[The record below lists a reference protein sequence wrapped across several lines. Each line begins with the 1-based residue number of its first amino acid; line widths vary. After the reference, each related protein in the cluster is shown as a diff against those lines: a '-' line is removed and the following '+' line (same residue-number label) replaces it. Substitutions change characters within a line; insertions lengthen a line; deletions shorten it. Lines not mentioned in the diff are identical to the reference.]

1 MIRINR
7 LIKKSVICEVL
18 HLPNVA
24 KIELIRGK
32 CNQKDPTV
40 VRVCIYL
47 TRSQKADERAE
58 FRGIMSAI
66 LNTPDIP
73 NNIYSTI
80 KTAILD
86 GFIKESTYNKLGI
99 PMDSKYKELC
109 RRYSQ
114 SFFDKFFNNK

>member
-7 LIKKSVICEVL
+7 LIKKSAICEVL

-24 KIELIRGK
+24 KIELIRRK
-32 CNQKDPTV
+32 CNQKDPTI

-58 FRGIMSAI
+58 FSGVMGTI
-66 LNTPDIP
+66 LNIPDIP
-73 NNIYSTI
+73 DNTYATI
-80 KTAILD
+80 KTAIKD

-99 PMDSKYKELC
+99 PMDSKYKALC
-109 RRYSQ
+109 NKYNQ
-114 SFFDKFFNNK
+114 AFFDKFFNNK

>member
-73 NNIYSTI
+73 NNTYSTI